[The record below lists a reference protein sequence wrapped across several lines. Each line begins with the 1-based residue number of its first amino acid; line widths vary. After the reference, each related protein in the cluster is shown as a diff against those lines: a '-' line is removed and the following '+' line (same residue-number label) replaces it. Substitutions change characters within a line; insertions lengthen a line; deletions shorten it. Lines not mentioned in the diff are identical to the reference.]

1 MVGYLAQRNIFTFI
15 NIYLPPSSNY
25 TDEQL
30 VALLKSKDQRAY
42 NYLYDHYADALFGMI
57 KRILG
62 ECEET
67 TDVLQ
72 ESFVKIWR
80 NIAQYDATKGRLFTW
95 MINIARNTAI
105 DFKRS
110 GQSKKDKQTN
120 SLDTEIGVIPD
131 HLATYTKTDH
141 LGLNK
146 VMDELKADHRIIIEM
161 AYFQGYTQ
169 DEISKELNIPLGTVK
184 TRARAALIQL
194 KQILN

>member
-1 MVGYLAQRNIFTFI
+1 LLTQ
-15 NIYLPPSSNY
+15 PNY

-30 VALLKSKDQRAY
+30 IDLLKSKDQRAY
-42 NYLYDHYADALFGMI
+42 IYLYDNYAVALFGVI
-57 KRILG
+57 KRITG
-62 ECEET
+62 DCEEA
-67 TDVLQ
+67 TDLLQ

-80 NIAQYDATKGRLFTW
+80 NIAQFDTAKGRLFTW

-110 GQSKKDKQTN
+110 SQSKRDSQTN
-120 SLDTEIGVIPD
+120 SLEPD
-131 HLATYTKTDH
+131 SPIANERFITYIKTDH

-146 VMDELKADHRIIIEM
+146 VIQELREDYRIIIDM

-194 KQILN
+194 KQILG

>member
-1 MVGYLAQRNIFTFI
+1 MLTQ
-15 NIYLPPSSNY
+15 PNY

-30 VALLKSKDQRAY
+30 IDLLKSKDQRAY
-42 NYLYDHYADALFGMI
+42 IYLYDNYAAALFGVI
-57 KRILG
+57 KRTVG
-62 ECEET
+62 DCEEA
-67 TDVLQ
+67 TDLLQ

-110 GQSKKDKQTN
+110 SQSKKDSQTN
-120 SLDTEIGVIPD
+120 GLESNSPIAGEKFI
-131 HLATYTKTDH
+131 TYIKTDH

-146 VMDELKADHRIIIEM
+146 VMDELREDYRIIIDM

-169 DEISKELNIPLGTVK
+169 DEIAKELNIPLGTVK

-194 KQILN
+194 KQILG

>member
-1 MVGYLAQRNIFTFI
+1 MLTQ
-15 NIYLPPSSNY
+15 PNY
-25 TDEQL
+25 TDEEL
-30 VALLKSKDQRAY
+30 VDLLKSKDQRAY

-57 KRILG
+57 SRVIG
-62 ECEET
+62 ENET
-67 TDVLQ
+67 ATDILQ

-80 NIAQYDATKGRLFTW
+80 NISLYDANKGRLFTW

-110 GQSKKDKQTN
+110 GQSKRDKQTN
-120 SLDTEIGVIPD
+120 SLDTEVNIIPESFT
-131 HLATYTKTDH
+131 TYTKTDH
-141 LGLNK
+141 LGLQK
-146 VMDELKADHRIIIEM
+146 VMEELKEDHRIIIEM

-194 KQILN
+194 RQILN